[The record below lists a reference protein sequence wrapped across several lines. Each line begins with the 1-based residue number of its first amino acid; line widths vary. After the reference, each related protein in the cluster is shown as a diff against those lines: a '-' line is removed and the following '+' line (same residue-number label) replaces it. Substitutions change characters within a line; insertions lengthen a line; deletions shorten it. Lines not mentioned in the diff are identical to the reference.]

1 MLRTLLRARANGWPE
16 PPPPLAP
23 AHVVNKWMAD
33 AQMVGD
39 DLNMLERTSMWMSLR
54 LLPHLDLV
62 DFLSGSRQAYHVVSD
77 LIRVGDWDALA
88 PLVQPTCL
96 ESMVEHFDGSVR
108 ALPTD
113 ADDSM
118 SIISAVLSS
127 ARVVEPCAAEGIAA
141 GTCHLDVR
149 FCSLQGVTLHDL
161 QSADPF
167 HHAPPRLQESTWSF
181 EGVAGATSDE
191 DDASAT
197 AGAWRVIDIDWKV
210 WEVGSANEPCS

>member
-1 MLRTLLRARANGWPE
+1 M
-16 PPPPLAP
+16 
-23 AHVVNKWMAD
+23 
-33 AQMVGD
+33 
-39 DLNMLERTSMWMSLR
+39 
-54 LLPHLDLV
+54 
-62 DFLSGSRQAYHVVSD
+62 SGSRQAYHVVSD

-161 QSADPF
+161 QSVDPF

-197 AGAWRVIDIDWKV
+197 AGAWRVIDIDWCAWTRLHLHTAAV
-210 WEVGSANEPCS
+210 ARHACAACTRTLTPFRLLARPAQESVGSWLCQRAVLVRILTDDGAIRRVGSGKRVVR